1 MCECK
6 KFTIPWIYT
15 KRKTSYAN
23 FPQQQILENMKTL
36 YSLFRKC
43 VLKQRKQKENLQKSI
58 VKKRDF
64 KVVCF
69 KVFKVNVNLNTK

>member
-1 MCECK
+1 MQ
-6 KFTIPWIYT
+6 I
-15 KRKTSYAN
+15 